1 MIKAFKNF
9 LKRLE
14 KTNKQE
20 FGNKKLSCHNV
31 NQAGSCEHEKTKSNK
46 K

>member
-20 FGNKKLSCHNV
+20 FGNKKLSCHNISSG
-31 NQAGSCEHEKTKSNK
+31 NCDHDKNKSNNK
-46 K
+46 